1 MLNSVRMGMDKNLKQ
16 KLSNLNMSLKRQFIV
31 SNSASEDYK
40 DGIFSEVK
48 KKKKKKKK
56 KEKKKKEKQDM
67 SKDKES
73 TGTCNT

>member
-1 MLNSVRMGMDKNLKQ
+1 MGMDKNPKQ

-48 KKKKKKKK
+48 KKKKKK
-56 KEKKKKEKQDM
+56 EKQDM